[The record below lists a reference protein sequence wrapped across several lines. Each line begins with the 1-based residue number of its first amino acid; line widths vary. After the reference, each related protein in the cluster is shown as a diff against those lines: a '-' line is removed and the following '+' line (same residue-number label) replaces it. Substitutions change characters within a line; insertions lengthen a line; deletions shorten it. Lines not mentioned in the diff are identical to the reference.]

1 MTTDQQQQGFNLKA
15 EGKRVLRGSSGGRLQ
30 QKANPVEK
38 AKGEYDVIVIGSG
51 LAGLTGANVMATQ
64 GYRVCLLEQHYN
76 YGGLATWFKRPG
88 GHIFDISL
96 HGFPVGMVKSMRR
109 YWSKEI
115 ADSIVPLESI
125 KFDNP
130 QFSFETQFT
139 REDYTNKV
147 VQAFNLDRAH
157 VESFYDHLRKME
169 YYNNDGTTTGQMLER
184 FFPGRNDVHR
194 AFMEPITYANG
205 STLAEPAITYGIV
218 FSNFMSKGVF
228 TFSGGTDQ
236 LIMKMR
242 KILAQNGVD
251 MFSGAQV
258 ERVLVKDGRVAG
270 VRVNGRDI
278 RARSVLSNANIKST
292 VLKLVGEENLK
303 PEFIEQT
310 KAVRLSGSSCQ
321 VYIGIKQGED
331 IPFIT
336 DLLFCSTAPHFTSEE
351 LCDLRT
357 KSRTFSFYY
366 PKTRPHL
373 PNAGYTIVSS
383 NNARWQD
390 WQEPDE
396 VEYEREK
403 NALIERTL
411 DHLEQYIP
419 GVREKIDHVEAS
431 TPRTFNFYTQ
441 QMQGASFGTKFE
453 GLDVSMK
460 LSEQVPGLY
469 HAGSVGIIMSGWL
482 GTVNYGVITANKMAE
497 YLHCSAGAPPAPAA
511 GASPAA
517 AL

>member
-1 MTTDQQQQGFNLKA
+1 MSTQEHSPGFNLKA
-15 EGKRVLRGSSGGRLQ
+15 EGKRVLQGSSGGRTER
-30 QKANPVEK
+30 KHNPVEK
-38 AKGEYDVIVIGSG
+38 AKGEYDVVVIGAG

-76 YGGLATWFKRPG
+76 YGGMATWFRRPG
-88 GHIFDISL
+88 QHVFDISL
-96 HGFPVGMVKSMRR
+96 HGFPVGMKKSMRR
-109 YWSKEI
+109 YWSQEI
-115 ADSIVPLESI
+115 ADSIVQLESI
-125 KFDNP
+125 RFDNP
-130 QFSFETQFT
+130 QFSFETEFT

-157 VESFYDHLRKME
+157 VERFYDHLRKME
-169 YYNNDGTTTGQMLER
+169 YYNDDGKTIREMFNE

-205 STLAEPAITYGIV
+205 STLDEPAITYGIV

-228 TFSGGTDQ
+228 TFSGGTDT

-242 KILAQNGVD
+242 KILQQNGVD

-258 ERVLVKDGRVAG
+258 ERVLVEKDRVAG

-278 RARSVLSNANIKST
+278 KAKTVLSNANIKGT
-292 VLKLVGEENLK
+292 VLKLVGEDQLSK
-303 PEFIEQT
+303 DFIQQA
-310 KAVRLSGSSCQ
+310 KDVRLSGSSCQ
-321 VYIGIKQGED
+321 VYIGIRQGEE

-336 DLLFCSTAPHFTSEE
+336 DLLFCSMADHFTSEE
-351 LCDLRT
+351 LCELRT

-373 PNAGYTIVSS
+373 KNAGFTIVSS

-390 WQEPDE
+390 WQGLSDE
-396 VEYEREK
+396 EYEIEK
-403 NALIERTL
+403 NALIERTIT
-411 DHLEQYIP
+411 HLEKYIP
-419 GVREKIDHVEAS
+419 DVREKIDHLEAS

-441 QMQGASFGTKFE
+441 QIQGASFGTKFE

-460 LSEQVPGLY
+460 LSEHLPGMY

-497 YLHCSAGAPPAPAA
+497 YLHESKPIA
-511 GASPAA
+511 
-517 AL
+517 

>member
-1 MTTDQQQQGFNLKA
+1 MTTDQQQGFNLKA
-15 EGKRVLRGSSGGRLQ
+15 EGKRVLRGSSGGRLD
-30 QKANPVEK
+30 QKVNPVEK
-38 AKGEYDVIVIGSG
+38 AKGEYDVVVIGGG
-51 LAGLTGANVMATQ
+51 LGGLTGANVMAQQ
-64 GYRVCLLEQHYN
+64 GYKVCLLEQHYN
-76 YGGLATWFKRPG
+76 YGGMATWFRRPG
-88 GHIFDISL
+88 GHVFDISL

-125 KFDNP
+125 RFDNP
-130 QFSFETQFT
+130 QFSFETTFT
-139 REDYTNKV
+139 REDYSNKV
-147 VQAFNLDRAH
+147 VNAFKLDRAH

-205 STLAEPAITYGIV
+205 STLHEPAITYGIV

-236 LIMKMR
+236 LIMRMR
-242 KILAQNGVD
+242 KILAANGAD

-258 ERVLVKDGRVAG
+258 ERILTDKGRVTG
-270 VRVNGRDI
+270 VRVNGREI
-278 RARSVLSNANIKST
+278 KARCVLSNANIKGT
-292 VLKLVGEENLK
+292 VLKLAGEENFK
-303 PEFIEQT
+303 PDFVEKT
-310 KAVRLSGSSCQ
+310 KAIRLSGSSCQ
-321 VYIGIKQGED
+321 VYIGIKQGTE

-351 LCDLRT
+351 LCEMRT
-357 KSRTFSFYY
+357 ESRTFSFYY

-373 PNAGYTIVSS
+373 KNAGFTIVSS
-383 NNARWQD
+383 NNANWQD
-390 WQEPDE
+390 WQSLDE
-396 VEYEREK
+396 TEYEREK

-411 DHLEQYIP
+411 DHLQQYIP
-419 GVREKIDHVEAS
+419 NVREKIDHVEAS

-441 QMQGASFGTKFE
+441 QVQGASFGTKFE
-453 GLDVSMK
+453 GLEVSMG
-460 LSEQVPGLY
+460 LNQQLPGLF

-497 YLHCSAGAPPAPAA
+497 YLHVPK
-511 GASPAA
+511 
-517 AL
+517 

>member
-1 MTTDQQQQGFNLKA
+1 MTTDQHQGFNLKSEA
-15 EGKRVLRGSSGGRLQ
+15 KRVLRGSSGGRLQ
-30 QKANPVEK
+30 QKSNPVDK
-38 AKGEYDVIVIGSG
+38 AKPEYDVIVIGSG
-51 LAGLTGANVMATQ
+51 LAGMTGANVMATQ

-88 GHIFDISL
+88 GHVFDISL

-115 ADSIVPLESI
+115 ADSIVQLESI
-125 KFDNP
+125 KFHNP

-147 VQAFNLDRAH
+147 VNAFKLDRAH
-157 VESFYDHLRKME
+157 VERFYDHLRGME
-169 YYNNDGTTTGQMLER
+169 YFKNDGATTGEMLEK

-205 STLAEPAITYGIV
+205 STLHEPAITYGIV

-242 KILAQNGVD
+242 KIMAANGVD

-258 ERVLVKDGRVAG
+258 EKINVEKGRVTG

-278 RARSVLSNANIKST
+278 KAPVVLSNANIKGT
-292 VLKLVGEENLK
+292 VLKLAGAENFK
-303 PEFIEQT
+303 PEFIEKT
-310 KAVRLSGSSCQ
+310 RAIRLSGSSCQ
-321 VYIGIKQGED
+321 VYMGIKQGEE
-331 IPFIT
+331 IPFVT
-336 DLLFCSTAPHFTSEE
+336 DLLFCSEADHFTSEE
-351 LCDLRT
+351 LCDMHT

-383 NNARWQD
+383 NNAKWED
-390 WQEPDE
+390 WAGLDE
-396 VEYEREK
+396 TEYEREK
-403 NALIERTL
+403 NALIERTVN
-411 DHLEQYIP
+411 HLEKFIP
-419 GVREKIDHVEAS
+419 DIRGKLDHVEAS
-431 TPRTFNFYTQ
+431 TPRTFNFYAAHNE
-441 QMQGASFGTKFE
+441 GASFGTKFE
-453 GLDVSMK
+453 GLEVSQG
-460 LSEQVPGLY
+460 LCEQVPGLF

-497 YLHCSAGAPPAPAA
+497 YLHVAKA
-511 GASPAA
+511 
-517 AL
+517 

>member
-1 MTTDQQQQGFNLKA
+1 MLQ
-15 EGKRVLRGSSGGRLQ
+15 GSSGGRAER
-30 QKANPVEK
+30 KANPVDK
-38 AKGEYDVIVIGSG
+38 AKAEYDVVVIGGG

-64 GYRVCLLEQHYN
+64 GYKVCLLEQHYN
-76 YGGLATWFKRPG
+76 YGGMATWFRRPG
-88 GHIFDISL
+88 SHVFDISL

-125 KFDNP
+125 RFDNP
-130 QFSFETQFT
+130 QFSFETTFT
-139 REDYTNKV
+139 REDYSQKV
-147 VQAFNLDRAH
+147 VDAFKLDRAH
-157 VESFYDHLRKME
+157 VEAFYDHLRKME
-169 YYNNDGTTTGQMLER
+169 YYNNDGTTTGQMLEK

-205 STLAEPAITYGIV
+205 STLHEPAITYGIV

-236 LIMKMR
+236 LIMRMR
-242 KILAQNGVD
+242 KIMAANGVD

-258 ERVLVKDGRVAG
+258 ERVLVDGGRVAG

-278 RARSVLSNANIKST
+278 KARTVLSNANIKAT
-292 VLKLVGEENLK
+292 VLKLAGEENFK
-303 PEFIEQT
+303 PEFVEQT

-321 VYIGIKQGED
+321 VYIGIKQGAE

-336 DLLFCSTAPHFTSEE
+336 DLLFCSESDHFTSEE
-351 LCDLRT
+351 LCDMHT

-373 PNAGYTIVSS
+373 NNAGFTIVSS
-383 NNARWQD
+383 NNANWQD
-390 WQEPDE
+390 WQVLDD

-403 NALIERTL
+403 NALIERTVA
-411 DHLEQYIP
+411 HLEKYIP
-419 GVREKIDHVEAS
+419 DVRGKIDHLEAS

-441 QMQGASFGTKFE
+441 QVQGASFGTKFE

-460 LSEQVPGLY
+460 LSEQIPGLY

-497 YLHCSAGAPPAPAA
+497 YLHQSKPIA
-511 GASPAA
+511 
-517 AL
+517 

>member
-1 MTTDQQQQGFNLKA
+1 M
-15 EGKRVLRGSSGGRLQ
+15 LRGSSGGRVER
-30 QKANPVEK
+30 KADPVENAK
-38 AKGEYDVIVIGSG
+38 AEYDVIVIGGG

-76 YGGLATWFKRPG
+76 YGGMATWFRRPG
-88 GHIFDISL
+88 GHVFDISL

-115 ADSIVPLESI
+115 ADSIVQLESI
-125 KFDNP
+125 RFDNP
-130 QFSFETQFT
+130 QFSFETTFT
-139 REDYTNKV
+139 REDYTNKLM
-147 VQAFNLDRAH
+147 QAFGLEREKLDA
-157 VESFYDHLRKME
+157 FYDHLRKME
-169 YYNNDGTTTGQMLER
+169 YYNDDGTTTGEMLER

-205 STLAEPAITYGIV
+205 STLHEPAITYGIV

-242 KILAQNGVD
+242 KILASNGVD

-258 ERVLVKDGRVAG
+258 ENILVDKGRATG
-270 VRVNGRDI
+270 VRVNGREI
-278 RARSVLSNANIKST
+278 KARAVLSNANIKST
-292 VLKLVGEENLK
+292 VLKLAGEQSFK
-303 PEFIEQT
+303 PEFVE
-310 KAVRLSGSSCQ
+310 KAKAIRLSGSSCQ
-321 VYIGIKQGED
+321 VYIGIRQGEE
-331 IPFIT
+331 IPFVT
-336 DLLFCSTAPHFTSEE
+336 DLLFCSEADHFTSEE
-351 LCDLRT
+351 LCEMRT

-373 PNAGYTIVSS
+373 KNAGFTIVSS
-383 NNARWQD
+383 NNANWQD
-390 WQEPDE
+390 WQALNEH
-396 VEYEREK
+396 EYEEEK

-411 DHLEQYIP
+411 AHLEKYIP
-419 GVREKIDHVEAS
+419 NVREKIDHVEAS

-441 QMQGASFGTKFE
+441 QAQGASFGTKFE
-453 GLDVSMK
+453 GLEVSMG
-460 LSEQVPGLY
+460 LSEQLPGLF

-497 YLHCSAGAPPAPAA
+497 YLHSLRA
-511 GASPAA
+511 
-517 AL
+517 

>member
-1 MTTDQQQQGFNLKA
+1 MTTQQQTSGFNLKS
-15 EGKRVLRGSSGGRLQ
+15 EGKRVLRGSSGGRVD

-38 AKGEYDVIVIGSG
+38 AKGEYDVVVIGGG

-76 YGGLATWFKRPG
+76 YGGMATWFRRPG
-88 GHIFDISL
+88 GHVFDISL

-125 KFDNP
+125 RFDNP
-130 QFSFETQFT
+130 QFSFETTFT
-139 REDYTNKV
+139 REDYTNKLI
-147 VQAFNLDRAH
+147 QAFGLERAQLD
-157 VESFYDHLRKME
+157 SFYDHLRQME
-169 YYNNDGTTTGQMLER
+169 YYNNDGTTTGEMLER

-205 STLAEPAITYGIV
+205 STLHEPAITYGIV

-242 KILAQNGVD
+242 KILAGNGVD

-258 ERVLVKDGRVAG
+258 ENVIVEKGRVAG
-270 VRVNGRDI
+270 VRVNGREI
-278 RARSVLSNANIKST
+278 RAKAVLSNANIKAT
-292 VLKLVGEENLK
+292 VLKLGGEQNFK
-303 PEFIEQT
+303 PEFAE
-310 KAVRLSGSSCQ
+310 KARAIRLSGSSCQ
-321 VYIGIKQGED
+321 VYIGIRQGEE
-331 IPFIT
+331 IPFVT
-336 DLLFCSTAPHFTSEE
+336 DLLFCSEADHFTSEE
-351 LCDLRT
+351 LCEMRT

-373 PNAGYTIVSS
+373 KNAGFTIVSS
-383 NNARWQD
+383 NNANWQD
-390 WQEPDE
+390 WQALNEQ
-396 VEYEREK
+396 EYEEEK

-411 DHLEQYIP
+411 AHLEKYIP
-419 GVREKIDHVEAS
+419 NVREKIDHVEAS

-441 QMQGASFGTKFE
+441 QVQGASFGTKFE
-453 GLDVSMK
+453 GLEVSMG
-460 LSEQVPGLY
+460 LNEQLPGLF

-497 YLHCSAGAPPAPAA
+497 FLHTVRV
-511 GASPAA
+511 
-517 AL
+517 

>member
-1 MTTDQQQQGFNLKA
+1 MTTDQQQGFNLKA
-15 EGKRVLRGSSGGRLQ
+15 EGKRVLQGSSGGRADR
-30 QKANPVEK
+30 KANPVEK
-38 AKGEYDVIVIGSG
+38 AKAEYDVVVIGGG

-64 GYRVCLLEQHYN
+64 GYKVCLLEQHYN
-76 YGGLATWFKRPG
+76 YGGLATWFRRPG
-88 GHIFDISL
+88 GHVFDISL

-125 KFDNP
+125 RFDNP
-130 QFSFETQFT
+130 QFSFETTFT
-139 REDYTNKV
+139 REDYSQKV
-147 VQAFNLDRAH
+147 VDAFKLDRAH
-157 VESFYDHLRKME
+157 VEAFYDHLRKME
-169 YYNNDGTTTGQMLER
+169 YYSNDGTTTGEMLER

-205 STLAEPAITYGIV
+205 STLHEPAITYGIV

-236 LIMKMR
+236 LIMRMR
-242 KILAQNGVD
+242 KIMAANGVD

-258 ERVLVKDGRVAG
+258 EQVLVEKGRVAG

-278 RARSVLSNANIKST
+278 KARTVLSNANIKTT
-292 VLKLVGEENLK
+292 VLKLAGEENFK
-303 PEFIEQT
+303 PEFVEQT
-310 KAVRLSGSSCQ
+310 RAVRLSGSSCQ
-321 VYIGIKQGED
+321 VYIGIRQGEE

-336 DLLFCSTAPHFTSEE
+336 DLLFCSEAKRFSSEE
-351 LCDLRT
+351 LCELRT

-373 PNAGYTIVSS
+373 KNAGFTIVSS
-383 NNARWQD
+383 NNANWQD
-390 WQEPDE
+390 WQSLDAT
-396 VEYEREK
+396 EYEREK

-411 DHLEQYIP
+411 DHLEKYIP
-419 GVREKIDHVEAS
+419 NVRGKIDHVEAS

-441 QMQGASFGTKFE
+441 HVQGASFGTKFE

-460 LSEQVPGLY
+460 LSEQVPGLF

-497 YLHCSAGAPPAPAA
+497 YLHGTRAA
-511 GASPAA
+511 RPQ
-517 AL
+517 